1 MIDIL
6 GLGLTI
12 FMVYIAVYSLVSRI
26 CECVERCAR
35 MKYNNHEQQEVYE

>member
-1 MIDIL
+1 MIDVF

-12 FMVYIAVYSLVSRI
+12 FVAYIAVYSLVSSI

-35 MKYNNHEQQEVYE
+35 IKYNDHEEQEGL

>member
-1 MIDIL
+1 MDIL

-12 FMVYIAVYSLVSRI
+12 FVGYIAVYSLVSRI

-35 MKYNNHEQQEVYE
+35 IKYGNHE